1 MVARFKNLSIFV
13 LFVIIIS
20 LCAMYSLGVFDIY
33 FLKSVTE
40 KNYNLGEF
48 LYTGELLHGKFQ
60 NNGIIKLNDG
70 SVYFGKFKNGGMFGD
85 FTYYSKNNWSMCGIF
100 ENGDVVTVNLTT
112 DQKNHN

>member
-1 MVARFKNLSIFV
+1 MVTRFKNLSIFV

-20 LCAMYSLGVFDIY
+20 LCATYSLGVFDIC

-70 SVYFGKFKNGGMFGD
+70 SVYSGKFKNGRLFGD
-85 FTYYSKNNWSMCGIF
+85 FTYHSKNNWSVCGIF
-100 ENGDVVTVNLTT
+100 ENDDLVVVNSTT
-112 DQKNHN
+112 NQ